1 MRRTHSTIA
10 ARAEIK
16 HRASKFPAAFAPEG
30 VMPVAGKLALVDRND
45 PYFVDC
51 PQRVRDLQAAM
62 HAAGIDA
69 YLGSRPR
76 TLSWLLDAFIPW
88 RSYVLVPAEGMPT
101 LFTFLVDGARIAS
114 ETWLDV
120 DHVVSYAG
128 LPGMEPIANV
138 AKAMKQGLRGG
149 RGRVAYEDGISVYTP
164 EGYLTRY
171 EHQVLQAELSE
182 VELLDGHGIVDRLSL
197 VKDAGTIN
205 RFREAGRICD
215 AGHTALREAVTNGGW
230 RGRTETEIAGIA
242 ALAMR
247 RAGSVSEW
255 NFAGLNEIA
264 TGWRTALGAC
274 TPPTDKPLAAGE
286 PCMFDLHSMFKLGL
300 GDHSHNYLLAPATKR
315 QRWHADNF
323 VALVGH
329 LLKTYRPGMTP
340 EGMLYEVT
348 RIAADRGC
356 VDFVMPA
363 VEHGIGLWGDEW
375 KVGAELDQAI
385 PYWTD
390 RTHAYG
396 ENELVIAALQ
406 YVCPQDEIGFR
417 YENPVLLGAGGC
429 ETMSKFPL
437 AIEEIA

>member
-1 MRRTHSTIA
+1 M
-10 ARAEIK
+10 
-16 HRASKFPAAFAPEG
+16 
-30 VMPVAGKLALVDRND
+30 AGKLALTDCND
-45 PYFVDC
+45 PLFVDC
-51 PQRVRDLQAAM
+51 PQRVRDVQAAM

-76 TLSWLLDAFIPW
+76 TLSWILDAFVPW
-88 RSYVLVPAEGMPT
+88 RSYVLIPAEGTPT
-101 LFTFLVDGARIAS
+101 LFTFLVDGTRIAS
-114 ETWLDV
+114 ETWIDA
-120 DHVVSYAG
+120 DHVVGYAG
-128 LPGMEPIANV
+128 LPGMEPIANLATV
-138 AKAMKQGLRGG
+138 IKQQVGSG

-171 EHQVLQAELSE
+171 EHQVLQAELPG
-182 VELLDGHGIVDRLSL
+182 VELVDAHGIIDRLSL

-215 AGHTALREAVTNGGW
+215 AGHAAVYDAVANGGW
-230 RGRTETEIAGIA
+230 RGMTETEVGGIA

-274 TPPTDKPLAAGE
+274 TPPTGKALAAGE

-323 VALVGH
+323 VALIDH
-329 LLKTYRPGMTP
+329 LLASYRPGQSP
-340 EGMLYEVT
+340 DSMLAGVT
-348 RIAADRGC
+348 GLAAERGC

-375 KVGAELDQAI
+375 KVGAELAQAI

-390 RTHAYG
+390 RTHTYG
-396 ENELVIAALQ
+396 EGEMVIAAMQ

-417 YENPVLLGAGGC
+417 YENPVLLRDGGC

-437 AIEEIA
+437 AVEEIA

>member
-1 MRRTHSTIA
+1 M
-10 ARAEIK
+10 
-16 HRASKFPAAFAPEG
+16 
-30 VMPVAGKLALVDRND
+30 AGKLALTDPNDRF
-45 PYFVDC
+45 FVDC
-51 PQRVRDLQAAM
+51 PQRVRDVQAAM

-69 YLGSRPR
+69 YIGSRPR

-88 RSYVLVPAEGMPT
+88 RSYVLVPAEGLPT

-120 DHVVSYAG
+120 DRIVAYAG

-138 AKAMKQGLRGG
+138 AKSIRQALGG
-149 RGRVAYEDGISVYTP
+149 RAGRVAYEDGISVYTP

-171 EHQVLQAELSE
+171 EHQALQAELPG
-182 VELLDGHGIVDRLSL
+182 VELVDGHGIIDRLSL
-197 VKDAGTIN
+197 VKDTGTIH

-215 AGHTALREAVTNGGW
+215 AGHEAVYAAIANGAW
-230 RGRTETEIAGIA
+230 SGRTETEVAGIA

-286 PCMFDLHSMFKLGL
+286 PCMIDLHSMFKLGL
-300 GDHSHNYLLAPATKR
+300 GDHSHNYLLAPAAKR

-323 VALVGH
+323 VALIDH
-329 LLKTYRPGMTP
+329 LLKTYRPGTTP
-340 EGMLYEVT
+340 ESMLTEVT
-348 RIAADRGC
+348 GLAAERGC
-356 VDFVMPA
+356 VDFVLPA

-375 KVGAELDQAI
+375 KVGAELEQAI

-390 RTHAYG
+390 RAHAYG
-396 ENELVIAALQ
+396 ENEMVIAAMQ

-417 YENPVLLGAGGC
+417 YENPILLRDGGC
-429 ETMSKFPL
+429 ETMSKFRLGVEEL
-437 AIEEIA
+437 A

>member
-1 MRRTHSTIA
+1 
-10 ARAEIK
+10 
-16 HRASKFPAAFAPEG
+16 
-30 VMPVAGKLALVDRND
+30 
-45 PYFVDC
+45 
-51 PQRVRDLQAAM
+51 M

-69 YLGSRPR
+69 YIGSRPR

-88 RSYVLVPAEGMPT
+88 RSYVLVPAEGLPT
-101 LFTFLVDGARIAS
+101 LFTFLVDSARIAS
-114 ETWLDV
+114 ETWLEV
-120 DHVVSYAG
+120 DRIVAYAG

-138 AKAMKQGLRGG
+138 AKAIKQRIGG
-149 RGRVAYEDGISVYTP
+149 RRGRVAYEDGISVYTP

-171 EHQVLQAELSE
+171 EHQVLQTELPN
-182 VELLDGHGIVDRLSL
+182 VQLVDGHALVDRLSL
-197 VKDAGTIN
+197 VKDVGTIN

-215 AGHTALREAVTNGGW
+215 VGHEAVLDAVRNGGW

-242 ALAMR
+242 GLAMR
-247 RAGSVSEW
+247 KAGSVSEW

-300 GDHSHNYLLAPATKR
+300 GDHSHNYLLSPATKR

-323 VALVGH
+323 VALVTR
-329 LLKTYRPGMTP
+329 LLETYRPGQTP
-340 EGMLYEVT
+340 ESMLGEVT
-348 RIAADRGC
+348 SLAAERGC
-356 VDFVMPA
+356 VDFVLPA

-375 KVGAELDQAI
+375 KVGAETDQEI

-390 RTHAYG
+390 RGHAYG
-396 ENELVIAALQ
+396 ENEMVIAAMQ

-417 YENPVLLGAGGC
+417 YENPVLLRDGGC
-429 ETMSKFPL
+429 EILSKFPL

>member
-1 MRRTHSTIA
+1 M
-10 ARAEIK
+10 
-16 HRASKFPAAFAPEG
+16 
-30 VMPVAGKLALVDRND
+30 AGQLAITERSN
-45 PYFVDC
+45 PYFIDS
-51 PQRVRDLQAAM
+51 PRRVRDVQAAM
-62 HAAGIDA
+62 HQAGIDA

-76 TLSWLLDAFIPW
+76 TISWIADAFVPW
-88 RSYVLVPAEGMPT
+88 RSYVLIPAEGMPF
-101 LFTFLVDGARIAS
+101 LFTFFIDCARITS
-114 ETWLDV
+114 ETWLDA
-120 DHVVSYAG
+120 DHVLGYIGQPG
-128 LPGMEPIANV
+128 LEPMPNIARV
-138 AKAMKQGLRGG
+138 ITEELRIT

-171 EHQVLQAELSE
+171 EHALLQASLPGTELVDAHE
-182 VELLDGHGIVDRLSL
+182 IIDRLSL

-215 AGHTALREAVTNGGW
+215 AGHAALRDAVTNGGW
-230 RGRTETEIAGIA
+230 KVLTETEVGGIA

-286 PCMFDLHSMFKLGL
+286 PCMFDLHSMFRLGL
-300 GDHSHNYLLAPATKR
+300 GDHSHNYLLAPSTKR

-323 VALVGH
+323 VALVAH
-329 LLKTYRPGMTP
+329 LIEHYRAGNSPAGLLATVR
-340 EGMLYEVT
+340 EL
-348 RIAADRGC
+348 AAARGC
-356 VDFVMPA
+356 AEYVLPA

-375 KVGAELDQAI
+375 KVGAETHQAV

-390 RTHAYG
+390 AAHTYQEH
-396 ENELVIAALQ
+396 EMVIAAMQ
-406 YVCPQDEIGFR
+406 YVCPQDQIGFR
-417 YENPVLLGAGGC
+417 YENPVVLRKDGC
-429 ETMSKFPL
+429 EVMSKFPL

>member
-1 MRRTHSTIA
+1 
-10 ARAEIK
+10 
-16 HRASKFPAAFAPEG
+16 
-30 VMPVAGKLALVDRND
+30 VAGKLAITD
-45 PYFVDC
+45 PSDPFFVDC
-51 PQRVRDLQAAM
+51 PERVKALQAEM
-62 HAAGIDA
+62 QAAGIDA

-101 LFTFLVDGARIAS
+101 LFTFLVDGSRVAS
-114 ETWLDV
+114 ETWLDI
-120 DHVVSYAG
+120 DHVVGYAG

-138 AKAMKQGLRGG
+138 AKTVRQGLGG
-149 RGRVAYEDGISVYTP
+149 RTGRVAYEDGISVFTP

-171 EHQVLQAELSE
+171 EHQVLQAELAGA
-182 VELLDGHGIVDRLSL
+182 ELVDGHAIVDRLSM

-215 AGHTALREAVTNGGW
+215 VGHAAVYDAVRDGGW
-230 RGRTETEIAGIA
+230 SGRTETEIAGIA

-323 VALVGH
+323 VALVDH
-329 LLKTYRPGMTP
+329 LLKAYRPGVTP
-340 EGMLYEVT
+340 ERLLEEVT
-348 RIAADRGC
+348 GLAAERGC
-356 VDFVMPA
+356 ADFVMPA

-390 RTHAYG
+390 RSHVYG
-396 ENELVIAALQ
+396 ENEMVIAAMQ
-406 YVCPQDEIGFR
+406 YVCPPDEIGFR
-417 YENPVLLGAGGC
+417 YENPVLLRDSGC
-429 ETMSKFPL
+429 ETMSKRPL
-437 AIEEIA
+437 AIEEIE